1 MQNSWTRAWLAA
13 LALLVL
19 SGAIARRYHDALLE
33 AEEPVMNWLL
43 DGTDT
48 SRWEAA
54 SIFGDPWLVYP
65 GTLILALIAWRFS
78 QIAALTII
86 GTMAG
91 GVLVSLITKQ
101 AVGRVRPDAL
111 VEASGPSFPST
122 YVVQAG
128 IFWGLFT
135 IVVWWLG
142 APRLVVHIVLEL
154 SIVFVL
160 LTAIGRVIAGYHWP
174 SDIVGS
180 AIVIS
185 LSLISAAAVMES
197 RGPEH
202 TRLFSRSSAPA
213 PT

>member
-1 MQNSWTRAWLAA
+1 MQNSWIRAWLATFA
-13 LALLVL
+13 VLVA
-19 SGAIARRYHDALLE
+19 SGAIARRFHSALLE
-33 AEEPVMNWLL
+33 VEEPVMDWLL

-65 GTLILALIAWRFS
+65 GTAVLALIAWRFS
-78 QIAALTII
+78 QAAALTIV

-91 GVLVSLITKQ
+91 GVLVSLLTKQ

-111 VEASGPSFPST
+111 VDASGPSFPST

-142 APRLVVHIVLEL
+142 APRLVVQIVLEL

-160 LTAIGRVIAGYHWP
+160 LTAIGRVVAGYHWP

-185 LSLISAAAVMES
+185 LSLISAAAVMEVQ
-197 RGPEH
+197 GPEH
-202 TRLFSRSSAPA
+202 TRLFSRSTSPA
-213 PT
+213 ST